1 MAREAPALR
10 VDGRRVDAQAFYAAA
25 CDPARSCV
33 VEACAGSGKTWML
46 VSRMLRALLD
56 GAAPHEI
63 LAITFTRAAAGEM
76 RERLDTWLADFST
89 PRSTHDERVRAL
101 VDRGVDPERAEA
113 LAPELG
119 ALQARVLAAGRP
131 VEIRTFHGW
140 FAQLMRS
147 APLSLLDRLG
157 IQGDAELVEDWRE
170 HRTAVHRAFHGVLLR
185 DDALRADHAALTA
198 KRGRHQ
204 LRVWLDA
211 VWDRRVEFE
220 LADEA
225 GVLATSV
232 ERAEDMWP
240 ELAAHSHPAESIA
253 TSAWTDLLRAAAHEL
268 AVARGKLARDAA
280 GELLAALHLPPRAR
294 YDAVWFT
301 LFTVTDDKP
310 RAFARGL
317 PQVEGVQ
324 DELSRLAD
332 QVHQHDSRDEHLRMV
347 RLGRALLA
355 ALADYKRSQ
364 GLADMADLER
374 VALALLRDGELSGW
388 VQERLD
394 ARVSHLL
401 IDEFQDTSPL
411 QWHALHG
418 WLAAYAGAGGGA
430 SGQRP
435 PGVFIVGDPKQSIY
449 RFRRAEPRV
458 FEAAASFVREGLGG
472 SVLACDHTRRN
483 APTVIEAINGVF
495 LAAGDVFEGFR
506 RHTTEIGAV
515 AASEVSAL
523 PRIDR
528 PPRPPSRRGDDAEPL
543 VWRDSLVTP
552 RLVVD
557 EVLREREAEA
567 VADAVVAEIAT
578 GTRADEIYVL
588 CRKRQSLRLVALA
601 LERLHVGHSAV
612 EDAMLAET
620 TEAQDLIALLDVLV
634 SSGHDLSL
642 ARALRSPIFG
652 VSDLDLLAIGE
663 RAGDDA
669 SWWRALRELDAASPA
684 LERARDLLGRWHSL
698 VAALPPHDLLD
709 RIVVEGD
716 VHARYAAAVPPE
728 QRAFALDAIDAVLAQ
743 SLNLDGGRYATPYA
757 FVRALKQR
765 AVKAALP
772 VRASTVRLLTVH
784 GAKGLEADTV
794 FVMDAEPE
802 RTNPPMT
809 TLLVEW
815 PVDAERPTRCA
826 FVYNE
831 NRCPPSLRAAL
842 DEEMRAREREELNGL
857 YVAMSRAKRR
867 LVFSATE
874 PYQAPTGPT
883 WWSRLGAVTAAAPPR
898 QAELLFDASSIDASA
913 TRDRSDDVVVATLP
927 PWRRSPSDAGP
938 APLADA
944 PTTAARLGRAVH
956 RALEWIVADAGIDR
970 DDAADAAA
978 REFGAPA
985 APVRSSVADIVGH
998 PDGARFFR
1006 GPQIRWS
1013 GNEVSLSDD
1022 GEVLRIDRLVHVDE
1036 PDGPVWWVLD
1046 YKLSHAPEELAPYRE
1061 QLLRYRAAIA
1071 RAQPGERVRSAFV
1084 TGEGRIVEVDQETA

>member
-1 MAREAPALR
+1 MARDAPALR
-10 VDGRRVDAQAFYAAA
+10 VDGRRVDAATFYAAA
-25 CDPARSCV
+25 CDPAHSCV
-33 VEACAGSGKTWML
+33 VEACAGSGKTWVL

-56 GAAPHEI
+56 GTSPHEI

-76 RERLDTWLADFST
+76 RERLDKWLADFSA
-89 PRSTHDERVRAL
+89 PRSSHEQRVREL
-101 VDRGVDPERAEA
+101 VERGVDRARAEA

-119 ALQARVLAAGRP
+119 TLQSRVLAAGRP

-147 APLSLLDRLG
+147 APLALLDRLG
-157 IQGDAELVEDWRE
+157 VHADAELVEDWRE
-170 HRTAVHRAFHGVLLR
+170 HQPAVHRAFHALLLR
-185 DDALRADHAALTA
+185 DDALRADHAAVTA
-198 KRGRHQ
+198 ARGRHQ

-232 ERAEDMWP
+232 ERAEDIWP
-240 ELAAHSHPAESIA
+240 ELAAYDHPAESIA
-253 TSAWTDLLRAAAHEL
+253 TAAWTDRLRQTVREL
-268 AVARGKLARDAA
+268 AAARGKLARDAA
-280 GELLAALHLPPRAR
+280 GELAAALFLAPRER
-294 YDAVWFT
+294 FSAVWTT
-301 LFTVTDDKP
+301 LFTSTDDKP
-310 RAFARGL
+310 RALAKGL
-317 PQVEGVQ
+317 PLVEQVQG
-324 DELSRLAD
+324 ELQHLAD
-332 QVHQHDSRDEHLRMV
+332 QVHQHDSREEHLRMV

-355 ALADYKRSQ
+355 ALADYKRAQ

-374 VALALLRDGELSGW
+374 VALVLLCDGELSGW

-394 ARVSHLL
+394 ARVAHLL

-418 WLAAYAGAGGGA
+418 WLSGYSGAGGGA
-430 SGQRP
+430 SGQRS

-458 FEAAASFVREGLGG
+458 FEAAARFVREGLGG

-483 APTVIEAINGVF
+483 APPVIEAINGVF
-495 LAAGDVFEGFR
+495 GAAGALLPGFR
-506 RHTTEIGAV
+506 RHTTEVGAV
-515 AASEVSAL
+515 VASEVSTL

-528 PPRPPSRRGDDAEPL
+528 PPRPPSRRGDDATPL
-543 VWRDSLVTP
+543 VWRDSLTMP

-567 VADAVVAEIAT
+567 VAEAVIAEIAT
-578 GTRADEIYVL
+578 GSRAEEIYVL
-588 CRKRQSLRLVALA
+588 CRKRQSLRLVAAA
-601 LERLHVGHSAV
+601 LERRHVGHSAV

-620 TEAQDLIALLDVLV
+620 PEAQDLIALLDVLV
-634 SSGHDLSL
+634 SNGHDLSL
-642 ARALRSPIFG
+642 ARALRSPLFG
-652 VSDLDLLAIGE
+652 ASDLDLLAVHA
-663 RAGDDA
+663 RAGQDA
-669 SWWRALRELDAASPA
+669 SWWLALRELEGASPA
-684 LERARDLLGRWHSL
+684 LARARDLLGRWAAL

-709 RIVVEGD
+709 RIIAEGD

-743 SLNLDGGRYATPYA
+743 SLSLDGGRYATPYA
-757 FVRALKQR
+757 FVRSLKKRAL
-765 AVKAALP
+765 KAALP

-794 FVMDAEPE
+794 FVMDTEPE
-802 RTNPPMT
+802 RTNPATT

-815 PVDAERPTRCA
+815 PVEAERPTRCA

-831 NRCPPSLRAAL
+831 NRCPPSLRIAL
-842 DEEMRAREREELNGL
+842 DDELRAREREELNGL

-874 PYQAPTGPT
+874 PYLVPTGPT
-883 WWSRLGAVTAAAPPR
+883 WWSRVVAACPVAR
-898 QAELLFDASSIDASA
+898 QGQGELLFDVPAAAASPAVSEVA
-913 TRDRSDDVVVATLP
+913 VVIPTLP
-927 PWRRSPSDAGP
+927 PWRASSVGAGGRRIETTP
-938 APLADA
+938 AS
-944 PTTAARLGRAVH
+944 ARIGRALH
-956 RALEWIVADAGIDR
+956 RALEWIVADPGIGR
-970 DDAADAAA
+970 DEAADAAA

-985 APVRSSVADIVGH
+985 GSVRHGVTAIVDH

-1013 GNEVSLSDD
+1013 GNEVSIGDA
-1022 GEVLRIDRLVHVDE
+1022 GEVLRIDRLALVDE
-1036 PDGPVWWVLD
+1036 ACGPVWWVLD
-1046 YKLSHAPEELAPYRE
+1046 YKLGHAPEELDAYRA
-1061 QLLRYRAAIA
+1061 QLLRYRAAVA
-1071 RAQPGERVRSAFV
+1071 RAQQGEIVRCAFV
-1084 TGEGRIVEVDQETA
+1084 TGEGRVVEVP

>member
-1 MAREAPALR
+1 MARDAPALR
-10 VDGRRVDAQAFYAAA
+10 VDGRRVDAPAFYAAA

-33 VEACAGSGKTWML
+33 IEACAGSGKTWML

-56 GAAPHEI
+56 GTPPHEI

-76 RERLDTWLADFST
+76 RERLDQWLADFST
-89 PRSTHDERVRAL
+89 PRSTHEQRVCAL
-101 VDRGVDPERAEA
+101 VERGVDAARAEV

-119 ALQARVLAAGRP
+119 ALQGRVLASGRA

-140 FAQLMRS
+140 FAQLLRS
-147 APLSLLDRLG
+147 APLALLDRLG
-157 IQGDAELVEDWRE
+157 VHADAELVEDWRE
-170 HRTAVHRAFHGVLLR
+170 HQAAVHRAFHAILLR
-185 DDALRADHAALTA
+185 DDALRADHAAATA
-198 KRGRHQ
+198 TRGRHQ

-225 GVLATSV
+225 GVLTTSV
-232 ERAEDMWP
+232 ERAEDVWP
-240 ELAAHSHPAESIA
+240 ELAAYEHPAESIA
-253 TSAWTDLLRAAAHEL
+253 TAAWTDLLRAAVRAL
-268 AVARGKLARDAA
+268 AAARSKLARDAA
-280 GELLAALHLPPRAR
+280 EELATALSLAPRQRFEA
-294 YDAVWFT
+294 AWSA

-310 RAFARGL
+310 RTLAKGL
-317 PQVEGVQ
+317 PLVEQ
-324 DELSRLAD
+324 LQNELQRLGD
-332 QVHQHDSRDEHLRMV
+332 QVHQHESREEHLRMV

-355 ALADYKRSQ
+355 ALADYKRAQ

-374 VALALLRDGELSGW
+374 VALGLLRDGELSGW

-418 WLAAYAGAGGGA
+418 WLAGYAGAGGGA

-458 FEAAASFVREGLGG
+458 FEAAARFVREGLDG

-483 APTVIEAINGVF
+483 APAVIEVINGVF
-495 LAAGDVFEGFR
+495 GAAGELFPGFR
-506 RHTTEIGAV
+506 RHTTEVGAV
-515 AASEVSAL
+515 AASEVSTL
-523 PRIDR
+523 PRVDR
-528 PPRPPSRRGDDAEPL
+528 PPRPPSRRDDAAPL
-543 VWRDSLVTP
+543 VWRDSLGTP
-552 RLVVD
+552 RLIVD

-567 VADAVVAEIAT
+567 VAEAVLAEIAT
-578 GTRADEIYVL
+578 GTPADQIYVL
-588 CRKRQSLRLVALA
+588 CRKRQSLRLAAHA
-601 LERLHVGHSAV
+601 LERRHVGHSAV

-620 TEAQDLIALLDVLV
+620 PEAQDLIALLDVLV
-634 SSGHDLSL
+634 STGHDLSL
-642 ARALRSPIFG
+642 ARALRSPLFG
-652 VSDLDLLAIGE
+652 ATDLDLLAI
-663 RAGDDA
+663 RAQAAEGA
-669 SWWRALRELDAASPA
+669 SWWRALRELEAPSPG
-684 LERARDLLGRWHSL
+684 LERARSLLGRWQSL

-709 RIVVEGD
+709 RVIVEGD
-716 VHARYAAAVPPE
+716 VHARYAAAVPAE

-743 SLNLDGGRYATPYA
+743 SLSLDGGRYATPYA

-794 FVMDAEPE
+794 FVMDTEPE
-802 RTNPPMT
+802 PTNPPMT

-815 PVDAERPTRCA
+815 PVEAERPTRCA

-842 DEEMRAREREELNGL
+842 DEELRAREREELNGL

-874 PYQAPTGPT
+874 PYRTPIGPT
-883 WWSRLGAVTAAAPPR
+883 WWNRVAAACPASPQR
-898 QAELLFDASSIDASA
+898 QAELLFDLPTAVAA
-913 TRDRSDDVVVATLP
+913 AAPPRDIVIATLP
-927 PWRRSPSDAGP
+927 PWSASSIGAGARPGEAP
-938 APLADA
+938 AVS
-944 PTTAARLGRAVH
+944 ARIGRAIH
-956 RALEWIVADAGIDR
+956 RALEWIVADPAIDR
-970 DDAADAAA
+970 HEAADAAA
-978 REFGAPA
+978 REFGASA
-985 APVRSSVADIVGH
+985 AAVQHGVVAIVEH
-998 PDGARFFR
+998 PEGARFFR

-1013 GNEVSLSDD
+1013 GNEVSVSDA
-1022 GEVLRIDRLVHVDE
+1022 GEVLRIDRLALVDDA
-1036 PDGPVWWVLD
+1036 DGPVWWVLD
-1046 YKLSHAPEELAPYRE
+1046 YKLSHAPEELDEYRA
-1061 QLLRYRAAIA
+1061 QLLRYREAVA
-1071 RAQPGERVRSAFV
+1071 RAQPGEAVRCAFV
-1084 TGEGRIVEVDQETA
+1084 TGEGRVVEVV